1 MTLLWDVV
9 VDPLSLYWVA
19 VQWLQETWDL
29 LDGTETVRQPHEH
42 RREQLDAQ
50 PWVGLQQLDGEGKGQ

>member
-1 MTLLWDVV
+1 MTLLWNVV

-29 LDGTETVRQPHEH
+29 LDGTETAMPLHEH
-42 RREQLDAQ
+42 QTEQLDVQ
-50 PWVGLQQLDGEGKGQ
+50 PWVGLRQLDGEDKG

>member
-29 LDGTETVRQPHEH
+29 LDGTETVMQPQEH